1 MPGGGGGAATGT
13 PCHPNKAKHFI
24 KSLCGKPG
32 LYSGAI
38 GCANVSTVLYIGR
51 SLLIRRTLTTIS
63 VTLFLYFNL
72 NQKAIELNNVGHI

>member
-51 SLLIRRTLTTIS
+51 SLLR
-63 VTLFLYFNL
+63 V
-72 NQKAIELNNVGHI
+72 